1 MKKLL
6 VTGGTGMVASK
17 FLELYGSEFEVESPT
32 IEKLDITSRPQVKK
46 YLHNNEFDAVVNFA
60 AYTDVGN
67 AENERG
73 NKNGLCWKINVEGTK
88 NLLDFSK
95 LHNLHF
101 VQISTDMV
109 FPGTANHPG
118 PYSEDSEVETES
130 ENVTWYGWTKSRAED
145 IVKRYD
151 NSSII
156 RIMYAV
162 SAKYDVKEDYLRF
175 PLRLYREGKLYPLF
189 TDQVVSVSLVDEVSK
204 AVRKVVT
211 SEQKGIYHATSSNT
225 GSPYEIISYLVEKVE
240 GNAVIEKSS
249 IDDFLKKADNPVRY
263 PKHSGLS
270 VKYTEKKLGLDFL
283 TWEKVV
289 DELVSQGIGD

>member
-1 MKKLL
+1 MKKIL

-32 IEKLDITSRPQVKK
+32 IKKLDIASRSQVKK
-46 YLHNNEFDAVVNFA
+46 YLHNNKFDAVVNFA
-60 AYTDVGN
+60 AYTDVGS

-118 PYSEDSEVETES
+118 PYSEDSEAETES
-130 ENVTWYGWTKSRAED
+130 ENVTWYGWTKSKAED

-162 SAKYDVKEDYLRF
+162 SAKYDVKETICVFLFVYIKRESCIPCLQT
-175 PLRLYREGKLYPLF
+175 RLYQFLWLTKYQKL
-189 TDQVVSVSLVDEVSK
+189 
-204 AVRKVVT
+204 
-211 SEQKGIYHATSSNT
+211 SEK
-225 GSPYEIISYLVEKVE
+225 
-240 GNAVIEKSS
+240 
-249 IDDFLKKADNPVRY
+249 
-263 PKHSGLS
+263 
-270 VKYTEKKLGLDFL
+270 
-283 TWEKVV
+283 
-289 DELVSQGIGD
+289 